1 MQGDGI
7 PLGDQGDQDKDDE
20 ARGEGG
26 CDQDHC
32 EAGGDEAARD
42 QEVRGALGGR
52 VGGGYI
58 EHAHKEGMPNGG
70 EGDPCGGGGGG
81 GVEGDDQGGGGVQGQ
96 GGTQVRAMSLM
107 SKARIGVMV
116 MTMMRVRQ
124 GVMAMTM
131 VGVRQGVTR

>member
-70 EGDPCGGGGGG
+70 EG
-81 GVEGDDQGGGGVQGQ
+81 QGWAIPGFGQ
-96 GGTQVRAMSLM
+96 QYY
-107 SKARIGVMV
+107 
-116 MTMMRVRQ
+116 
-124 GVMAMTM
+124 
-131 VGVRQGVTR
+131 TRYYTGQ